1 MQDLRGLCIGIYGH
15 WASLGSVSG
24 TFGAY
29 DLRHR
34 SGPAKDERFQNIDG
48 HSPSLQDDPQC
59 MKKKKGLFFV
69 LFQIIVPFPNKMVVL
84 SSSG

>member
-1 MQDLRGLCIGIYGH
+1 MATGQAL
-15 WASLGSVSG
+15 AVSAALSG
-24 TFGAY
+24 
-29 DLRHR
+29 HR

>member
-1 MQDLRGLCIGIYGH
+1 MATGQAL
-15 WASLGSVSG
+15 AVSAALSG
-24 TFGAY
+24 
-29 DLRHR
+29 RR

-59 MKKKKGLFFV
+59 MKKKKGLFFA

-84 SSSG
+84 SSSD